1 VTLLP
6 YLRLE
11 LRRVLRN
18 RRYVLFV
25 FAVPI
30 AFYLL
35 FTAVYG
41 DQASSGGLSAAA
53 YLMVSMATYSAMLA
67 TTQANGPRLA
77 TERASGWTTQLRATP
92 LPAWAYIATK
102 AITAMLIAVP
112 AIALIA
118 VIAALH
124 SGVHL
129 SAAEWAQLGVTMWL
143 GSLAFA
149 ALGLC
154 IGYLLDAD
162 TAQGATI
169 LLLLAL
175 AMLGGIFVP
184 VDVMPDAMRSIAPAL
199 PSYRLA
205 DLGWRAIAGE
215 PPLLTDGL
223 VLAGY
228 SLALAGLTA
237 WRYRRSS

>member
-1 VTLLP
+1 MTFLP

-11 LRRVLRN
+11 LRRMLRN
-18 RRYVLFV
+18 RRYILFV

-41 DQASSGGLSAAA
+41 DDAPRGGVTAAA

-67 TTQANGPRLA
+67 ATAANGPRLA
-77 TERASGWTTQLRATP
+77 TERATGWTTQLRATP
-92 LPAWAYIATK
+92 LPAWAYVATK
-102 AITAMLIAVP
+102 AISAMVITIP

-118 VIAALH
+118 VIAGVH

-129 SAAEWAQLGVTMWL
+129 SAGGWAQLGVTMWL
-143 GSLAFA
+143 GAWAFA

-154 IGYLLDAD
+154 LGYLLDAD
-162 TAQGATI
+162 TAQGATM

-184 VDVMPDAMRSIAPAL
+184 VEVMPDAMRAIAPAL

-205 DLGWRAIAGE
+205 DLGWRAVAGQA
-215 PPLLTDGL
+215 PLLTDGL

-228 SLALAGLTA
+228 TAVLGGLTA

>member
-1 VTLLP
+1 MRLVP

-11 LRRVLRN
+11 LRRMLRN

-25 FAVPI
+25 FALPV

-41 DQASSGGLSAAA
+41 DDPARAGVSAAA
-53 YLMVSMATYSAMLA
+53 YLMVTMATYAAMLA
-67 TTQANGPRLA
+67 ATAANGPRLA
-77 TERASGWTTQLRATP
+77 NERATGWTEQLRATP

-102 AITAMLIAVP
+102 AASAMLITVP
-112 AIALIA
+112 AIALVA
-118 VIAALH
+118 VIAAVH

-129 SAAEWAQLGVTMWL
+129 GAAGWAQLGVTMWL
-143 GSLAFA
+143 GALPFA

-154 IGYLLDAD
+154 LGYLLDAD
-162 TAQGATI
+162 SAQGATM

-184 VDVMPDAMRSIAPAL
+184 VEVMPDAMRAIAPAL

-205 DLGWRAIAGE
+205 DLGWRAVAGQ

-228 SLALAGLTA
+228 AAILGGLTA

>member
-1 VTLLP
+1 MMLLP

-11 LRRVLRN
+11 LRRMLRN
-18 RRYVLFV
+18 RRYLLFV
-25 FAVPI
+25 FVVPV

-41 DQASSGGLSAAA
+41 DEATAGGVSAAA

-77 TERASGWTTQLRATP
+77 TERATGWTTQLRATP
-92 LPAWAYIATK
+92 LPTWAYVATK
-102 AITAMLIAVP
+102 ATSAMIIAVP
-112 AIALIA
+112 AITLVAI
-118 VIAALH
+118 IAAFK
-124 SGVHL
+124 SNVHL
-129 SAAEWAQLGVTMWL
+129 SAGEWTQLGVTMWL
-143 GSLAFA
+143 GALPFA
-149 ALGLC
+149 ALGLA

-162 TAQGATI
+162 TAQGATV

-184 VDVMPDAMRSIAPAL
+184 VEVMPHAMKAIAPAL

-205 DLGWRAIAGE
+205 DLGWRAISGE
-215 PPLLTDGL
+215 RPLLTDGL
-223 VLAGY
+223 VLAAYAG
-228 SLALAGLTA
+228 ALGALTA